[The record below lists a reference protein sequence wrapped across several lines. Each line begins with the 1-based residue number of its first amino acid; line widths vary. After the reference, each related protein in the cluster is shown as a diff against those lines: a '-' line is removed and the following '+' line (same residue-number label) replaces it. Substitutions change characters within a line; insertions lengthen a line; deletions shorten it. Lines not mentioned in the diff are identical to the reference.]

1 MQLLERV
8 PLVLAVGGPAFL
20 LAMSLVP
27 LARRAA
33 GRLGALDEPGDRKLH
48 ESIMPRTGGIAIYIA
63 FVATVGIGYFL
74 LPGLREE
81 TWLRAFLGAALD
93 VTRDAYIVKDKL
105 IALLAGATLAFAT
118 GLADDVLGRRFPVA
132 VKALGQVLAAGVV
145 MSTGVRT
152 SFMPTEWLNWLATLL
167 WLVGITNAFNLLDN
181 MDGLA
186 AGVAFVASGV
196 LLLHAWALGEFL
208 VAVILLAFMGSL
220 LGFLFFN
227 FHPASVFLGDCGSHF
242 IGFVMASIML
252 LERYV
257 THASSTL
264 FPLLMPVLLL
274 AVPLIDTTTV
284 ILIRVREGRPIY
296 VGDQRHLSHRLLA
309 LGFTQRSAAL
319 FLYLVTFCLGVGA
332 LLLPHAAA
340 AATFLILLQSAGF
353 VALILFLMF
362 LDRRPAAGSRIE

>member
-1 MQLLERV
+1 MRLLEHA
-8 PLVLAVGGPAFL
+8 LLGLAVGGPALL
-20 LAMSLVP
+20 LAACSVP
-27 LARRAA
+27 FARRAA
-33 GRLGALDEPGDRKLH
+33 RRMGALDEPGQRKLH
-48 ESIMPRTGGIAIYIA
+48 ESTMPRTGGIAVYVA

-74 LPGLREE
+74 LPSLREE
-81 TWLRAFLGAALD
+81 GWLRAFLGAALD
-93 VTRDAYIVKDKL
+93 VTRDARTVQDKL
-105 IALLAGATLAFAT
+105 VALLAGATIAFAT
-118 GLADDVLGRRFPVA
+118 GFADDVLGRRFPVA
-132 VKALGQVLAAGVV
+132 IKVLGQLLAAGVV
-145 MSTGVRT
+145 MSTGVRA

-257 THASSTL
+257 TRASSTL

-274 AVPLIDTTTV
+274 AVPLIDTATV
-284 ILIRVREGRPIY
+284 ILIRLREGRPIY

-319 FLYLVTFCLGVGA
+319 FLYLATFCLGVGA
-332 LLLPHAAA
+332 LLLPHATV
-340 AATFLILLQSAGF
+340 AATLLILLQAAGF